1 MGWRILLGVLL
12 LLVGTGGALYGAAV
26 EQEGERW
33 VYPVADLQSL
43 YEYPDAEASKI
54 VGIERHYVVVLPGTD
69 LAVLL
74 RPISEEEYGS
84 YQIRAIA
91 YQIIEWEML
100 AAAFIEPKLEAGNI
114 AGLGSELELF
124 LKGQV
129 NVISGFAV
137 FSGVFTPWPWPVRDN
152 GKVVIADVDPK
163 GECVVLR
170 NDSAW
175 LVDLACWSISNGE
188 GSYTFLSG
196 TIVGPGETHQ
206 VCMNV
211 YNPAGCKCGL
221 YLSDAHDQVYLK
233 NSQGDVVDERSW

>member
-1 MGWRILLGVLL
+1 MGWRLLLGVLL
-12 LLVGTGGALYGAAV
+12 LLGGIGGVLYGAAV
-26 EQEGERW
+26 EQEGESW
-33 VYPVADLQSL
+33 VHPVADLQSL

-54 VGIERHYVVVLPGTD
+54 VAIERHYVVVLPGTD
-69 LAVLL
+69 LVVLL
-74 RPISEEEYGS
+74 RPISEEEYVS
-84 YQIRAIA
+84 YQVRAIA
-91 YQIIEWEML
+91 YEIIEWEML
-100 AAAFIEPKLEAGNI
+100 AAAFIEPKLEAWDI
-114 AGLGSELELF
+114 AGLGSELESF
-124 LKGQV
+124 LKRQV

-137 FSGVFTPWPWPVRDN
+137 FSGVFTPWPVIDN

-175 LVDLACWSISNGE
+175 QMDLACWSISDGE

-206 VCMNV
+206 VCINV
-211 YNPAGCKCGL
+211 YNPAGCKYGL
-221 YLSDAHDQVYLK
+221 YLNDTHDQVYLK